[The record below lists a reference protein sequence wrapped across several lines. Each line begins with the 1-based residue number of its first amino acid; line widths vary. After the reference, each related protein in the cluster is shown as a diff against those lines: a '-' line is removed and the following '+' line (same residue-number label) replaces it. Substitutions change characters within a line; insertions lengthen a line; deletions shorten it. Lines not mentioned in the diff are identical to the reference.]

1 MTEPHGIRCAFLT
14 TDDLEGYVVDDRYA
28 ADPLRDRGW
37 TVEEVAWDDAEVEW
51 EAFDVVVIRSTWDY
65 HHRLEA
71 FLDVLSEIDRSGATL
86 FNALPFVRWNA
97 RKTYLRALG
106 RAGIEVVPTAWRERL
121 EEGELEELF
130 DELRSGE
137 IVVKPVVGAGADD
150 LFRISRSGQ
159 GTASRVLKDELRRDG
174 RSSPDEEDRSLRD
187 DVEATFADR
196 PLLAQPF
203 LSEIVE
209 DGEYS
214 LCYFGG
220 RFAHAVRKEPADRD
234 FRVQEERGA
243 KILPADPDRTLI
255 DWGGRVIDTTVELV
269 EGVSRPP
276 LYARVD
282 LVRTGRGPLL
292 MELELIEPALYF
304 RVHPPAGEQFA
315 DVLEGRCRS
324 IERA

>member
-1 MTEPHGIRCAFLT
+1 MTGPHGIRCAFLT

-28 ADPLRDRGW
+28 ADALRDRGW
-37 TVEEVAWDDAEVEW
+37 TVEEVAWDDGETSW
-51 EAFDVVVIRSTWDY
+51 DAFDVVVVRSTWDY

-71 FLDVLSEIDRSGATL
+71 FLEVLSEIDESGTPL
-86 FNALPFVRWNA
+86 FNALPLVRWNA
-97 RKTYLRALG
+97 RKTYLQELG

-121 EEGELEELF
+121 EEGELDELF
-130 DELRSGE
+130 DELRTGE

-159 GTASRVLKDELRRDG
+159 GTASRVLKDELQRDG
-174 RSSPDEEDRSLRD
+174 RSSLEDGERSLEAL
-187 DVEATFADR
+187 VEKTFADR
-196 PLLAQPF
+196 ALLAQPF
-203 LSEIVE
+203 LSEIVDE
-209 DGEYS
+209 GEYS

-243 KILPADPDRTLI
+243 KILPADPDRSLI
-255 DWGGRVIDTTVELV
+255 DWGRRVIDTTVELV
-269 EGVSRPP
+269 EKVSRPP

-282 LVRTGRGPLL
+282 LVRTERGPLL

-304 RVHPPAGEQFA
+304 RIDPPAGEQFA
-315 DVLEGRCRS
+315 DVLAGRCG
-324 IERA
+324 